1 MALTVSYAPHS
12 LDRTRKC
19 KHPWREAGLA
29 NHHDDKVDSDQKV
42 VNEGLSLLQGVGGGK
57 MLKLLGP
64 FTLSGV
70 EGLAAVI
77 DSRWVPREQ
86 KMLKGYL
93 PRVIYHQVY

>member
-1 MALTVSYAPHS
+1 MTVVYAPHS
-12 LDRTRKC
+12 PDRTRKC

-42 VNEGLSLLQGVGGGK
+42 VNEELSLLPGVGGGT
-57 MLKLLGP
+57 MLKLLGA
-64 FTLSGV
+64 FTPSNV

-86 KMLKGYL
+86 KMLKRYL
-93 PRVIYHQVY
+93 PRVRYHLVY